1 MCYRSDI
8 YVGQITEFSCQRWHF
23 PFVLPPAQGAMEPVE
38 VLVTPT
44 PMKGHLE
51 TETPRSTTSS
61 EQELADIVHSPVS
74 TQVTSPMEMQ
84 RGC

>member
-1 MCYRSDI
+1 MWEGLPNLVVNVD
-8 YVGQITEFSCQRWHF
+8 VSCI
-23 PFVLPPAQGAMEPVE
+23 VLPPAQGAMEPVE

-61 EQELADIVHSPVS
+61 EQELADIVHSPLS
-74 TQVTSPMEMQ
+74 TQVTSPIEMQ

>member
-1 MCYRSDI
+1 MWDRLPNLAVNVDVPCI
-8 YVGQITEFSCQRWHF
+8 
-23 PFVLPPAQGAMEPVE
+23 VLPPAQGAMEPVE

-44 PMKGHLE
+44 PTKGHLE

-61 EQELADIVHSPVS
+61 EQELADIVHSPLS

>member
-1 MCYRSDI
+1 MWDKLPNLVVNVDI
-8 YVGQITEFSCQRWHF
+8 SL
-23 PFVLPPAQGAMEPVE
+23 FVLPPVQGAMEPVE